1 MGLFEKELLKRLDSY
16 IAEGLVDAESGKRLG
31 AALEAKIRG
40 ETRAARNML
49 HILGIVLIFTACSV
63 WTYHNWEHLGERV
76 RETLSFLPLALS
88 AALGIFA
95 LKRNL
100 PQLWKE
106 TAAILNIAGV
116 WVMIAGIGH
125 LYNIQADDSRFYIS
139 VICLS
144 IPAVPIFRSGAAAA
158 ALCAIN
164 ILYMA
169 KCPGSEF
176 IIGVAVYAA
185 LAAFAFGQAGGGNIL
200 RKAGLLF
207 ACLASSASISCTA
220 TRGVLSVILISGFSG
235 VFLAAAAS
243 KSFSKNGIF
252 RNPCALAG
260 FLLLLFLMSPGSS
273 RAMITALSAADSGGD
288 FAFQPAF
295 WTLCALYAFALFRA
309 FRNPRRESA
318 LLGLSAVFPAFATAV
333 FAKNFWLLTAVLNG
347 TIFAASAA
355 FLIAGILRKN
365 RAISNFGAV
374 MILFQCAS
382 RIFDSQTDT
391 GIRAAAIAAAG
402 AFLIIFNIF
411 LNRGKSREN

>member
-1 MGLFEKELLKRLDSY
+1 
-16 IAEGLVDAESGKRLG
+16 
-31 AALEAKIRG
+31 
-40 ETRAARNML
+40 
-49 HILGIVLIFTACSV
+49 
-63 WTYHNWEHLGERV
+63 
-76 RETLSFLPLALS
+76 
-88 AALGIFA
+88 
-95 LKRNL
+95 
-100 PQLWKE
+100 
-106 TAAILNIAGV
+106 
-116 WVMIAGIGH
+116 
-125 LYNIQADDSRFYIS
+125 
-139 VICLS
+139 
-144 IPAVPIFRSGAAAA
+144 
-158 ALCAIN
+158 
-164 ILYMA
+164 
-169 KCPGSEF
+169 
-176 IIGVAVYAA
+176 
-185 LAAFAFGQAGGGNIL
+185 
-200 RKAGLLF
+200 
-207 ACLASSASISCTA
+207 
-220 TRGVLSVILISGFSG
+220 
-235 VFLAAAAS
+235 
-243 KSFSKNGIF
+243 
-252 RNPCALAG
+252 
-260 FLLLLFLMSPGSS
+260 
-273 RAMITALSAADSGGD
+273 MITALSAADSGGD